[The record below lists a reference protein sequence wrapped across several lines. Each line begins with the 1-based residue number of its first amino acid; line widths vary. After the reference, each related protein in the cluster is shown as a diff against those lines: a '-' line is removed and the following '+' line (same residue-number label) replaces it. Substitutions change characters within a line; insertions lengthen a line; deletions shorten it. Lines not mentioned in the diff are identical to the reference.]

1 MMKTKI
7 ALSLL
12 VALLVVVYVSG
23 GLVTFD
29 DPSDLGFAP
38 TSLVLTYPGVLPF
51 IHRVLGLVLV
61 LGWIALTVSLRGELA
76 YKRSA
81 LTAALILLEL
91 VLGLLISVNTAR
103 PVLSDYLV
111 LAHFSVSGLIIIAG
125 GLTLIKGL
133 KS

>member
-1 MMKTKI
+1 MKTKI

-111 LAHFSVSGLIIIAG
+111 LANFSISGLIIIAG